1 MKCSVL
7 SIAASKCNDALFD
20 ESERAFQVSYH
31 QIRPWII
38 EFVLNQ
44 SPLIGTMPAV
54 FAEPLNSIRSGMGRW
69 PWRKGFFC
77 RCVDLVRSGA
87 GFLSHGLNFFRCG
100 QNLFRRGLNLFR
112 DGPNLFVSDKTKS
125 VVDQTFSASDKSF
138 SAVDLTFS
146 MTDQTFSSG
155 RKLFPSRTK
164 LIRSR
169 TKVIR
174 HRTKLSP
181 SRTKPFASRTKL
193 SPLRIKPFASRT
205 KPFPSRTKP
214 FPSRT
219 KPFPSRTKPFP
230 CLMKTHSLGF
240 NLSESGVFMIPPVA
254 AGASPWNERATI
266 PRALQTTSS
275 AEAATPPTPWQARL
289 RSSTPFTLT
298 GACLQTR
305 QPKQHHG

>member
-7 SIAASKCNDALFD
+7 SIAASKCKDALFD

-31 QIRPWII
+31 QIEPWII

-44 SPLIGTMPAV
+44 SPLIGVMPAV
-54 FAEPLNSIRSGMGRW
+54 FAEPLDPLRSGMGRW

-77 RCVDLVRSGA
+77 RCVGLVHSGSD
-87 GFLSHGLNFFRCG
+87 FLGHGLNFFRFG
-100 QNLFRRGLNLFR
+100 QNDFRRGLNLFR
-112 DGPNLFVSDKTKS
+112 DGPNLFVSDKTFS
-125 VVDQTFSASDKSF
+125 VVDQTFSASDQTF
-138 SAVDLTFS
+138 SVADQTFS

-155 RKLFPSRTK
+155 RKPFPSRTK

-169 TKVIR
+169 TQVIR
-174 HRTKLSP
+174 HRTKLFP

-193 SPLRIKPFASRT
+193 SPSRIKPFASRT

-214 FPSRT
+214 FP
-219 KPFPSRTKPFP
+219 
-230 CLMKTHSLGF
+230 CLMKSRSLGF
-240 NLSESGVFMIPPVA
+240 NLSESGVFIFPPVA

-266 PRALQTTSS
+266 PRAFQTTSS
-275 AEAATPPTPWQARL
+275 AEAATPSTPWQARL
-289 RSSTPFTLT
+289 RPSTPFTLT

-305 QPKQHHG
+305 Q